1 MFENIRL
8 NLKPLIGSIV
18 ISLVLWFLVATEK
31 EYDYQIK
38 VPLTVIRL
46 AQGKTLR
53 EKIPEYA
60 VIEVRGKGRSLIAI
74 WFYDIKYNLE
84 LPDVRSDQTI
94 SLADHLNFLDLPATF
109 GIQIL
114 NIIEPNSIELKVDD
128 AIVEKKPVYLS
139 GNIGT
144 EDGYILLQYDFDS
157 DSIEVAGPK
166 RLIREIRY
174 IHTDTLELVNQKT
187 NLIEEIS
194 LKNPYPGLIE
204 INPKA
209 VKVNFDIQR
218 LSERTINDVP
228 ITFTHVPYYLEVEA
242 IPPEIK
248 SLRIKGGFKLIA
260 AIDTS
265 DIRAEIDYRNYRPEK
280 EEYAAQ
286 IITPENISWIETNPK
301 TFKLKVKRK

>member
-1 MFENIRL
+1 MFENLRR

-31 EYDYQIK
+31 EYSYQIK
-38 VPLTVIRL
+38 VPLTIIRL

-114 NIIEPNSIELKVDD
+114 NIIEPNTLNLKVDD
-128 AIVEKKPVYLS
+128 AIVDKKPVHLS

-144 EDGYILLQYDFDS
+144 EDGYILLKYDFEF
-157 DSIEVAGPK
+157 DSIKISGPK
-166 RLIREIRY
+166 RLVRKIRY
-174 IHTDTLELVNQKT
+174 IHTDTLELINQKM
-187 NLIEEIS
+187 
-194 LKNPYPGLIE
+194 
-204 INPKA
+204 
-209 VKVNFDIQR
+209 NF
-218 LSERTINDVP
+218 T
-228 ITFTHVPYYLEVEA
+228 
-242 IPPEIK
+242 
-248 SLRIKGGFKLIA
+248 
-260 AIDTS
+260 
-265 DIRAEIDYRNYRPEK
+265 
-280 EEYAAQ
+280 
-286 IITPENISWIETNPK
+286 
-301 TFKLKVKRK
+301 